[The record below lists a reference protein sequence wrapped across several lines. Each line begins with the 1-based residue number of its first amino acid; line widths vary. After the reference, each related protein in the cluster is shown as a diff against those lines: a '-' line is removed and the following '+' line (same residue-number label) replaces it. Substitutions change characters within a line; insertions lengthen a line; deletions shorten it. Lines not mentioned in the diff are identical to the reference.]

1 MLDENNPFN
10 DQTKTEDIYIED
22 NLFDDTDSKVIKKV
36 SEHVM
41 ENIILVTILKFHLV
55 MKSP

>member
-1 MLDENNPFN
+1 MLDGNNPFN
-10 DQTKTEDIYIED
+10 DQTKTEDISIED

-41 ENIILVTILKFHLV
+41 EKIILVTILKFHLV

>member
-1 MLDENNPFN
+1 MLDGNNPFN
-10 DQTKTEDIYIED
+10 DQTKTEDISIED